1 MNATIECG
9 YCGEPYHGRCTSCHR
24 PGVPYEYHGQAFDGL
39 CAYHGD
45 RLCPVCR
52 DARMNTEGV
61 NILVVDGRPSIP
73 PYVYNTV
80 RDRDTVHIWIPP
92 QTFLA
97 YTLHGKAKDYSAGY
111 HDALMRALSRRL
123 AAGTVTEIRSKGGST
138 TYIRTEDAAR
148 ANRAHVRALLAEQQP
163 GYAAALE
170 IMVRTVVV

>member
-1 MNATIECG
+1 MNESQYIE
-9 YCGEPYHGRCTSCHR
+9 EFLDRTAD
-24 PGVPYEYHGQAFDGL
+24 PGT
-39 CAYHGD
+39 
-45 RLCPVCR
+45 RW
-52 DARMNTEGV
+52 T
-61 NILVVDGRPSIP
+61 
-73 PYVYNTV
+73 
-80 RDRDTVHIWIPP
+80 P